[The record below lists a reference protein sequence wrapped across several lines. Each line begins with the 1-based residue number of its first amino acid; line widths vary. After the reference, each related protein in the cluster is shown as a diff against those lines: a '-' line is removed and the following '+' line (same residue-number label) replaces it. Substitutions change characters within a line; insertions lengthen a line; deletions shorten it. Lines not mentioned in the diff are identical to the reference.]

1 VSADAAALTPTSRAL
16 ARTGLLAVPARL
28 ALGGIV
34 GLSFVVRV
42 VASIAHV
49 TPYYFPDEYLYPAL
63 ARGFASGDGPVV
75 RGAVVHFPALLESLL
90 TAPFWLSNDP
100 ELALRLTQGLHS
112 LAMSLAAVPAYLLA
126 RRLQLS
132 TTVALGSALVAVA
145 CPDLLYASFTLSDPI
160 AYPLVLAGVY
170 AGVVALDRP
179 TRRSQAA
186 FFAFS
191 ALATFTRVQYV
202 ALPLAFA
209 VAVVAL
215 ERGNLRRAV
224 SRYRLSLALVG
235 LPVLAVLAL
244 GLGRLL
250 GIYSGVSSVGVHPLG
265 ILRWAANDAM
275 LLIYATGVVLV
286 PGALVALFTPRTRA
300 ERGFSVLTLVFT
312 VALLLQ
318 AGFIADFDSHRGQE
332 RYFFPVVPLAA
343 VLFGLAF
350 ARGRKATRAAVLIA
364 FGILLLSLR
373 IPLSGYTAAHG
384 KDDSPTLTAMLRLE
398 QLVTTGNGSLTVAL
412 ITTMLALAG
421 AAALFR
427 PRFGAAVALTL
438 ATVAGAALSLG
449 AHSFDARN
457 AQRLRTHDMPADAR
471 WVDHAKL
478 GRVALIE
485 APGSIAPHAIEAL
498 WWNTS
503 IDREFLL
510 GTGVRTDAF
519 GGVERL
525 GIADDGRLVSA
536 GKTIT
541 QPLLVQTYGSRL
553 ALSNATLVQRG
564 FSFDLYAPTGT
575 PRATMLAD
583 GYFFDGW
590 LARRGAISVWPDASG
605 RTAGSLRLSLSMP
618 PGSSAMK
625 VQLTAPG
632 FARTV
637 TVTPG
642 KPSDV
647 VVRVSAKGPWTLR
660 YFAPNGGF
668 ASDDR
673 RVSVMSTAPVFTRA
687 GGAIVTC
694 APPVGTLS

>member
-1 VSADAAALTPTSRAL
+1 M
-16 ARTGLLAVPARL
+16 RTGLLAVPARL
-28 ALGGIV
+28 ALVGIV

-63 ARGFASGDGPVV
+63 ARGFASGNGPVV

-112 LAMSLAAVPAYLLA
+112 LAMSLAAVPVYLLA

-179 TRRSQAA
+179 TRRSQIA
-186 FFAFS
+186 FFVFS

-209 VAVVAL
+209 VAVLVL
-215 ERGNLRRAV
+215 ERGNVRRAV
-224 SRYRLSLALVG
+224 SRYRLSLALFG
-235 LPVLAVLAL
+235 LPALAVLAL
-244 GLGRLL
+244 GPGRLL
-250 GIYSGVSSVGVHPLG
+250 GAYSGVASVGFHPLG

-300 ERGFSVLTLVFT
+300 ERAFSVLTLVFT

-318 AGFIADFDSHRGQE
+318 AGFIADFDSHRLQE

-343 VLFGLAF
+343 LLFGLAL
-350 ARGRKATRAAVLIA
+350 ARGRKALRAAVLVA

-398 QLVTTGNGSLTVAL
+398 QLVATGNGSLTVAL
-412 ITTMLALAG
+412 VTIVLALVG
-421 AAALFR
+421 AAVLFR
-427 PRFGAAVALTL
+427 PRFGAAVGLAL
-438 ATVAGAALSLG
+438 AVVAGGALSLG
-449 AHSFDARN
+449 AHSFDGRN
-457 AQRLRTHDMPADAR
+457 AQKLRTHDMPADAR

-478 GRVALIE
+478 GHVALVE
-485 APGSIAPHAIEAL
+485 APGSVAPHALEAL

-510 GTGVRTDAF
+510 GSGTATDHF
-519 GGVERL
+519 GGLERL
-525 GIADDGRLVSA
+525 AIEDDGRLVSA
-536 GKTIT
+536 GKPVT

-553 ALSNATLVQRG
+553 ALTNATLVRRG
-564 FSFDLYAPTGT
+564 ASFELFATKGT

-590 LARRGAISVWPDASG
+590 LARRGAITVWPDAGG
-605 RTAGSLRLSLSMP
+605 RTAGSLHLSVSMP
-618 PGSSAMK
+618 LGADVMK
-625 VQLTAPG
+625 VELKAPG
-632 FARTV
+632 FARTI

-642 KPSDV
+642 KASDV
-647 VVRVSAKGPWTLR
+647 VVRVSTKGPWTLR
-660 YFAPNGGF
+660 YFAPSGGF
-668 ASDDR
+668 ASDNR
-673 RVSVMSTAPVFTRA
+673 RVSVLSTPPVFSRA
-687 GGAIVTC
+687 GGTIVTC